1 VVKVGGRDKSKTNDD
16 NVEEKDGRMKD
27 GWHLLHALSC
37 THRMCVCVGASHCI
51 RWLVPPAAAPRQC
64 QSWCSR

>member
-1 VVKVGGRDKSKTNDD
+1 MVKVGGSYKSKTNDD

-37 THRMCVCVGASHCI
+37 THRMCL
-51 RWLVPPAAAPRQC
+51 LVLHITLGG
-64 QSWCSR
+64 